1 MKLFP
6 IKLEKPTSEDASLLS
21 PDAPL
26 FDSAIASR
34 LEKHGFLKGRVAE
47 QKDKDG
53 HPTGACDVC
62 VANLGEGHA
71 GVSFARSRLTWHNGF
86 LS

>member
-62 VANLGEGHA
+62 VAN
-71 GVSFARSRLTWHNGF
+71 R
-86 LS
+86 

>member
-1 MKLFP
+1 VKLFP

-53 HPTGACDVC
+53 HPTGACATCAMC
-62 VANLGEGHA
+62 VRACMRE
-71 GVSFARSRLTWHNGF
+71 W
-86 LS
+86 